1 MLKKSG
7 GVNTSEGSVCIIM
20 YHDRILFI
28 IFPVAWTTESTLRS
42 FTRNTFTQYHTEG
55 ERSRYLQ
62 NKQVAST
69 GVQPIISTEGLILCL
84 PGVKGVSP
92 VSTSLRVKSVGR
104 YLGFCQIQK
113 RFRFTTSERGTSL
126 SESIRL
132 DTGTKLPSS
141 ISSTKF
147 LVAVENIFNGRQ
159 RLSRMMSLLATD
171 NKHDKN
177 TRLIIR

>member
-1 MLKKSG
+1 MD
-7 GVNTSEGSVCIIM
+7 N
-20 YHDRILFI
+20 RIDAQ
-28 IFPVAWTTESTLRS
+28 IFHKEHI
-42 FTRNTFTQYHTEG
+42 HTVSHWGRAEPIPA
-55 ERSRYLQ
+55 

-113 RFRFTTSERGTSL
+113 RLCFTTSERGTSL

-132 DTGTKLPSS
+132 DTGIKLPSSS

-159 RLSRMMSLLATD
+159 TQKWSRMMSLFATD